1 MAGYNDAERTYAW
14 LDTLF
19 VNNPNVP
26 GSKTPQPENLVYPGA
41 LVTTEQET
49 EERNTL
55 YSFQAIQ
62 NAYRVLFLCSL
73 DDEPSRTE
81 SILHAHAE
89 YFLKRAYA
97 AWNLSGGRREDFER
111 NLKVYV
117 NTTLSELF
125 ANNAPVCRV
134 GTNEVLAVQDLH
146 AELEAMRSQNSLLR
160 QEIER
165 RDSTIE
171 ELRLKLEDADARDR
185 YFSQNLA
192 DSIEGATAE
201 QRAKYEYLRA
211 NTDTVVAAA
220 TAEVQETLQRTMK
233 QLGMCQIDFTRLQ
246 AKYESEAVVARQRL
260 QLLSEGEAALRKAE
274 ERLVTCGETEKS
286 ENCTIM

>member
-1 MAGYNDAERTYAW
+1 MYNDAERTYAW

-26 GSKTPQPENLVYPGA
+26 GSRIPQPENLVYPDA
-41 LVTTEQET
+41 LVTTEKET

-55 YSFQAIQ
+55 YSFKAIQ
-62 NAYRVLFLCSL
+62 DAYRVLFLCSL
-73 DDEPSRTE
+73 DDAPSRTE
-81 SILHAHAE
+81 TILHAHAE

-97 AWNLSGGRREDFER
+97 AWNLSGSRKDDFER

-125 ANNAPVCRV
+125 ANNAPVCRM

-146 AELEAMRSQNSLLR
+146 SEMEALRNQNMRIRQELEQKNA
-160 QEIER
+160 
-165 RDSTIE
+165 TIE
-171 ELRLKLEDADARDR
+171 ELKLKLEDADARDR

-220 TAEVQETLQRTMK
+220 TQELQETLQRTMK
-233 QLGMCQIDFTRLQ
+233 QLGMCQSDFTRLQ
-246 AKYESEAVVARQRL
+246 VRHETEMVVSRQRL
-260 QLLSEGEAALRKAE
+260 QLLGEGEAALRKAE
-274 ERLVTCGETEKS
+274 ERLMACGETEKS
-286 ENCTIM
+286 ENCTVM